1 VYAANA
7 ASPNRTIASTSLSN
21 ENIEF
26 QLFCIKKLAIQL
38 EYSEFIAVS
47 FYRALSIFTALQLPQ
62 KTRLTTGW
70 GADYLLTASTGQ

>member
-38 EYSEFIAVS
+38 ENSEFIAVS
-47 FYRALSIFTALQLPQ
+47 FL
-62 KTRLTTGW
+62 W
-70 GADYLLTASTGQ
+70 GSFLFECFATPHKKPVLRRGVLRELH